1 MIDPQ
6 LLRILVALVGILVF
20 VALNALALVYAERK
34 IAGHVQRRPGPYES
48 AG

>member
-20 VALNALALVYAERK
+20 VALNALALEGATV
-34 IAGHVQRRPGPYES
+34 
-48 AG
+48 